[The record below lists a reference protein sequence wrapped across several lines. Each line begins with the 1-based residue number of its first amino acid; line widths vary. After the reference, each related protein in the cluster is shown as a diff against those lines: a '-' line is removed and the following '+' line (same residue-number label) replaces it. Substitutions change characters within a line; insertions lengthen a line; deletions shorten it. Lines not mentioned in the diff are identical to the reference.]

1 MNPHIG
7 MPLLTRQLRDLMGER
22 ACDARGVVEQ
32 HGRSEAYHPEAA
44 PDLVV
49 FPESTAEV
57 ARIVAL
63 CGAAGLPMVAF
74 GAGTALEGQTAATSG
89 GVCLD
94 MSRMDRLLEVNA
106 ADMDCR
112 IQPGI
117 RRKALNAQLRDTG
130 LFFPND
136 PGADATLGGMASTR
150 ASGTLAVR
158 YGTMKDNVIA
168 LEVVTPDAQVIRTAS
183 RARKTS
189 AGYDLTRLF
198 VGAEGTLG
206 IITELTLK
214 LYAHPPA
221 ISSAVCS
228 FATLEGA
235 VDSVIAT
242 IQAGVPIARIELL
255 DEVMMRGVN
264 RHAGLAYA
272 EAPTLFYEFHGTDAG
287 VAEQAALTQ
296 AVASEYGGAG
306 FAWAIRPEERSRLWL
321 ARDNTLYAA
330 KALRPDARGFVTDVC
345 VPLSRLAECVVET
358 KRDILETDLV
368 APIVGHVGDGNFH
381 CNIMIDP
388 EDPAELARAKAFHG
402 RLVRR
407 AMAMGGTCTGEHGI
421 GLGKK
426 DFLQEE
432 LGGAVDVMRRI
443 KQALDPQGLM
453 NPGKIF
459 DPIAPEDSR

>member
-1 MNPHIG
+1 MSLHLG
-7 MPLLTRQLRDLMGER
+7 MASVTRQLRDFMGER
-22 ACDARGVVEQ
+22 ASDARGIVEQ
-32 HGRSEAYHPEAA
+32 HGRSEAYHAAAA

-49 FPESTAEV
+49 FPESTQEV

-74 GAGTALEGQTAATSG
+74 GAGTALEGQTAAVAG

-94 MSRMDRLLEVNA
+94 MSRMDRLVEVNA

-136 PGADATLGGMASTR
+136 PGADASLGGMASTR

-168 LEVVTPDAQVIRTAS
+168 LEVVTPDARVIRTAS

-214 LYAHPPA
+214 LYPVPEA
-221 ISSAVCS
+221 ISSAVCA

-287 VAEQAALTQ
+287 VAEQAALAQ
-296 AVASEYGGAG
+296 EVAREHGGQD
-306 FAWAIRPEERSRLWL
+306 FAWAIRPEDRSRLWL

-330 KALRPDARGFVTDVC
+330 QALRPGARGFVTDVC
-345 VPLSRLAECVVET
+345 VPISRLAECVVET
-358 KRDILETDLV
+358 KRDILATGLV

-388 EDPAELARAKAFHG
+388 DDAAELARAKAFHA

-407 AMAMGGTCTGEHGI
+407 AMALGGTCTGEHGI
-421 GLGKK
+421 GLGKM
-426 DFLQEE
+426 DFLREE
-432 LGGAVDVMRRI
+432 LGEAVDVMRLI
-443 KQALDPQGLM
+443 KRALDPQGLM

-459 DPIAPEDSR
+459 AAAAPEGTP